1 MSTKLVLFGVFF
13 SLSSK
18 FRPGLRPG
26 LGQVYYQNSAPF
38 WGKRVHIGNCD
49 PFVRQELSQPRTDC
63 LCIKIEQPVLT
74 HMCYKKHDINV
85 MFPNMDH

>member
-63 LCIKIEQPVLT
+63 LLWSMHRNRTACLDPHVL
-74 HMCYKKHDINV
+74 
-85 MFPNMDH
+85 